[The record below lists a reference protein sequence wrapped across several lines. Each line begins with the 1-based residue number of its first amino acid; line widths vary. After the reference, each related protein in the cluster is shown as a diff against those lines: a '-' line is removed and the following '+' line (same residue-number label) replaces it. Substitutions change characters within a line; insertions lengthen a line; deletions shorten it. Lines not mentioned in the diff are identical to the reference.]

1 MQQSLEVQAKAVR
14 TLRTAPPSGLEEVSG
29 TLSGRRRKG
38 RSQVDLAYDI
48 LKSAGS
54 PLHLSE
60 IITRVHSSF
69 GVTIDRES
77 LASSLSKKVA
87 RKDRFRR
94 TARNTFAC
102 LNS

>member
-1 MQQSLEVQAKAVR
+1 M
-14 TLRTAPPSGLEEVSG
+14 
-29 TLSGRRRKG
+29 
-38 RSQVDLAYDI
+38 AYDI
-48 LKSAGS
+48 LKSAGT

-60 IITRVHSSF
+60 IIARVHAAF

-94 TARNTFAC
+94 LARNTFAC
-102 LNS
+102 LNP